1 MNIILIGDS
10 GHGKVIVDIVRS
22 NGDNVVAKLDD
33 KYSEAFNENNCFFGP
48 VSNVKDLIKEKQ
60 AKVIISI
67 GSNSIRRKVVERLSL
82 SNDHYATSIHKQAI
96 ISPSA
101 EIGSG
106 TVIMPGAVVNA
117 DVCIGSHSI
126 VNSSSVIEH
135 ECIIGDFAHVSP
147 GAIMAGGAEL
157 SEGVHI
163 GAGATIIPLKKVGQ
177 WSVVGAGSVVLGNI
191 KGFST
196 AVGIPAKVIKTNE
209 VKSERLTK

>member
-10 GHGKVIVDIVRS
+10 GHGKVIADIVRS

-33 KYSEAFNENNCFFGP
+33 KYSEAFNENDCFYGP
-48 VSNVKDLIKEKQ
+48 VSSVKDLIKEKQ

-82 SNDHYATSIHKQAI
+82 SNNHYATCIHKQTI
-96 ISPSA
+96 ISPSVR
-101 EIGSG
+101 IGSG

-117 DVCIGSHSI
+117 DACIGSHSI

-135 ECIIGDFAHVSP
+135 ECIIEDFAHVSP
-147 GAIMAGGAEL
+147 GAIMAGGIQL
-157 SEGVHI
+157 CEGVHI
-163 GAGATIIPLKKVGQ
+163 GAGATVIPLKKVGQ
-177 WSVVGAGSVVLGNI
+177 WSVIGAGSVVVDDI
-191 KGFST
+191 KEFST

-209 VKSERLTK
+209 VK